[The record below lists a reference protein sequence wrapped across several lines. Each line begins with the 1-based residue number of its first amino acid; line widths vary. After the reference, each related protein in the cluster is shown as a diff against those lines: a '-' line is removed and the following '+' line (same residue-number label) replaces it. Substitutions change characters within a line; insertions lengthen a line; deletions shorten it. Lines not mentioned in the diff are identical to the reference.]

1 MHLELS
7 QRMQGL
13 VWEDQSAWYFSAQLS
28 AILGTAHIAEGGC
41 VSKLREAAETYGIFK
56 LFKPP

>member
-13 VWEDQSAWYFSAQLS
+13 VWEDQYAWHFSEQLS

-41 VSKLREAAETYGIFK
+41 VSNLREAAEIYGIFK

>member
-1 MHLELS
+1 
-7 QRMQGL
+7 MQGL
-13 VWEDQSAWYFSAQLS
+13 VWEDQSAWHFSAQLS